1 MLTWKSRRWERLLL
15 SLRGL
20 GGVISCMRLKPVP
33 WWSVEEQA
41 RLRRGSSVRYLGKGG
56 PQHRIPTSAKN
67 PTPHMGPQRSRDRL
81 HRKQSLTEALNH
93 LDVQMTNDWRVLLLS
108 AALIAVYFDG
118 TQEVRET
125 LRMSV
130 FTFPINQSLWGR
142 WEEKGSIF
150 KR

>member
-1 MLTWKSRRWERLLL
+1 
-15 SLRGL
+15 
-20 GGVISCMRLKPVP
+20 
-33 WWSVEEQA
+33 
-41 RLRRGSSVRYLGKGG
+41 
-56 PQHRIPTSAKN
+56 
-67 PTPHMGPQRSRDRL
+67 MGPQRSRDRL

-130 FTFPINQSLWGR
+130 FTFPIN
-142 WEEKGSIF
+142 
-150 KR
+150 